1 MSERPPSR
9 QVFFSF
15 DFNEDRNR
23 AHVVCESW
31 QMHHADSMVGPS
43 FVDSSIWQK
52 AKALGDENVKRLIL
66 EGIGQ
71 SAVTCVLVGAHTW
84 EGRWA
89 RYEIAQSVERGNGL
103 LAVRINGVADTRTR
117 QTSGAGRNPLAYMG
131 VGKAK
136 DGQYFIFE
144 NSNAQWIRYQ
154 DHPLPVRKPSYL
166 PEMSVGYVQPLTVGL
181 FEYDYIKQ
189 DGLKNLPSWID
200 RAARSA
206 GK

>member
-1 MSERPPSR
+1 
-9 QVFFSF
+9 
-15 DFNEDRNR
+15 
-23 AHVVCESW
+23 
-31 QMHHADSMVGPS
+31 
-43 FVDSSIWQK
+43 
-52 AKALGDENVKRLIL
+52 
-66 EGIGQ
+66 
-71 SAVTCVLVGAHTW
+71 VGAHTW